1 MKTLL
6 YTITILV
13 IIIWALGFFVYAVGS
28 LLIHLLLILSVV
40 LAIAGYKIKNS

>member
-6 YTITILV
+6 YTITILI

-28 LLIHLLLILSVV
+28 LLIHLLLLLAFL

>member
-6 YTITILV
+6 YTITILI

-28 LLIHLLLILSVV
+28 LLVHLLLILAVV
-40 LAIAGYKIKNS
+40 LAIVGYKIKNS